1 MNVARL
7 LTNTATITHVAPADD
22 APDEYGNPGEATTTT
37 TALCE
42 LQQTERDEEQT
53 DSNVQSETWNLY
65 LVPTATIDGG
75 DRVEVDDVTYEV
87 IGPPWRAR
95 HPRTG
100 QITHIEATV
109 RRAG

>member
-1 MNVARL
+1 MNPARL
-7 LTNTATITHVAPADD
+7 MTNTATITHVSPDADN
-22 APDEYGNPGEATTTT
+22 PDEYNNPGEATTTT

-42 LQQTERDEEQT
+42 LQQKERDEAQT
-53 DSNVQSETWNLY
+53 DSGVQSETWNLY
-65 LVPTATIDGG
+65 LVPTATIGGG

-95 HPRTG
+95 HPRSG
-100 QITHIEATV
+100 DITHIEATV

>member
-1 MNVARL
+1 MNPARL
-7 LTNTATITHVAPADD
+7 MTNTAMITHVEAD
-22 APDEYGNPGEATTTT
+22 PDNPDGYGNPGEATTTT

-42 LQQTERDEEQT
+42 LQQTERDERQN
-53 DSNVQSETWNLY
+53 DSGVQSETWNLY

-95 HPRTG
+95 HPRSG
-100 QITHIEATV
+100 DITHIEATV